1 MRKSALFVAA
11 AIVIAAAVPAAADRI
26 LSGEEAQSVLAGS
39 QASFKCND
47 GTVGRA
53 SYGTDGTGTA
63 NFRYPNQP
71 QNIPDQTGF
80 GKVSAR
86 GELVCVSWRQLAAS
100 GEGCFRLA
108 ERAPGVYRGT
118 TVDGAGW
125 CEFRTR

>member
-1 MRKSALFVAA
+1 MSRSTLAA
-11 AIVIAAAVPAAADRI
+11 AAALLAFATGPAAAERV
-26 LSGEEAQSVLAGS
+26 LSGKEAQSVLAGS

-53 SYGTDGTGTA
+53 SYGKDGTGTA